1 MISRGSRRY
10 ARWWFGLLNWSAP
23 VLDPGEDPHGSVD
36 LDGIPV
42 DVGIAKLVE
51 GLWDQG
57 YETWGSCQGD
67 PVLYR
72 MSRCDF
78 ETMAYLT
85 LATEHEALQLLH
97 WIQAHPQVSEHR
109 QTILSSNASAESPS
123 GRFYFVSMDPTL
135 VRDLPTTSIPPVR
148 TQEERS

>member
-85 LATEHEALQLLH
+85 LATEHVIEWVTQ
-97 WIQAHPQVSEHR
+97 QDV
-109 QTILSSNASAESPS
+109 
-123 GRFYFVSMDPTL
+123 
-135 VRDLPTTSIPPVR
+135 DLARRITEIAADHKGLFPIEGVGVGV
-148 TQEERS
+148 